1 MHGARKVL
9 ALASDIRWWLT
20 ASLAARFAQAA
31 TYLAQA
37 FLLAA
42 VLQRLLSGD
51 GVSSQRSRLAAIGAL
66 IAARFVLVWAV
77 ELIAAATAAA
87 TKRRVRDRAL
97 AKLADLGPGYVAGEQ
112 SGAIRATVVESVEAL
127 EHYYGQFAPSV
138 VTAVAVPAACVVI
151 LALRDGWL
159 ALLLA
164 LIAVGTVALPPLWSR
179 PLASQGSQRMSA
191 YIALGSEFLD
201 TLQGLVTLKA
211 FGAAGR
217 RRAQLAAAS
226 SRLTTQWIREMRIVL
241 VPGGIYALGVTG
253 GFAAVVA
260 VAAYR
265 VAGGGLAL
273 GTLFLTL
280 FLARE
285 ALRPIGVLATA
296 FHASYEAVSGAQRLE
311 DLFAAKPAVPSVPPV
326 TASQRATGE
335 LTASVRF
342 ENVTFTYPGGTRPA
356 LAEFDL
362 DLRPGTTTAIVGP
375 SGAGKSTV
383 AALLLR
389 FAGPQHGAV
398 LLGGTDVRDLT
409 DAELYGMVSLV
420 AQDTYLFSGTVRDN
434 LAMARPDAT
443 DEQISA
449 AARVADAHG
458 FITALPAGYDTEIGE
473 RGLRLSGGQRQR
485 LALARAVL
493 AARPVLILDE
503 ATASVDAATEAAIT
517 QALDR
522 VTAGRTTLVIAHR
535 LSTVRN
541 ADRIVVL
548 DQGRIAESGHHADL
562 LTRAGSY
569 ARLVSAQ
576 EAS

>member
-9 ALASDIRWWLT
+9 ALASGIRWWLA

-42 VLQRLLSGD
+42 VLQHLLSGD
-51 GVSSQRSRLAAIGAL
+51 GVASQRWRLAAVGAL

-77 ELIAAATAAA
+77 EVIAAATAAA
-87 TKRRVRDRAL
+87 TKRRLRDRAL
-97 AKLADLGPGYVAGEQ
+97 AKLAELGPGYVAGEQ

-127 EHYYGQFAPSV
+127 EHYYGQFVPSV
-138 VTAVAVPAACVVI
+138 ITALAVPAACVVI

-164 LIAVGTVALPPLWSR
+164 LIAAGTVALPPLWSR
-179 PLASQGSQRMSA
+179 PLADQGSRRMSA
-191 YIALGSEFLD
+191 YIGLGAEFLD

-217 RRAQLAAAS
+217 RRGQLAATS
-226 SRLTTQWIREMRIVL
+226 DQLTAQWIREMRIVL

-253 GFAAVVA
+253 GFAAMIA

-296 FHASYEAVSGAQRLE
+296 FHASYEAVSGAERLE
-311 DLFAAKPAVPSVPPV
+311 RLFAAKPAVPPAPAMRRQV
-326 TASQRATGE
+326 AGE
-335 LTASVRF
+335 LPASVRF

-356 LAEFDL
+356 LADFDL

-389 FAGPQHGAV
+389 FAAPQHGRL

-443 DEQISA
+443 GEEITA

-458 FITALPAGYDTEIGE
+458 FIAALPDGYGTAIGE

-493 AARPVLILDE
+493 ADRPVLILDE

-517 QALDR
+517 EALGR

-535 LSTVRN
+535 LSTVRG
-541 ADRIVVL
+541 ADRIIVL
-548 DQGRIAESGHHADL
+548 DHGRIAESGDHAGL
-562 LTRAGSY
+562 LTRAGAY

-576 EAS
+576 EAR

>member
-9 ALASDIRWWLT
+9 ALASGIRWWL
-20 ASLAARFAQAA
+20 AGSLAARFAQAA

-42 VLQRLLSGD
+42 VLQHLLSGD
-51 GVSSQRSRLAAIGAL
+51 GLASQRWRLVVIGIL
-66 IAARFVLVWAV
+66 IAARFG
-77 ELIAAATAAA
+77 LIWTVQVIGAATAAA
-87 TKRRVRDRAL
+87 TKRRLRDRAL
-97 AKLADLGPGYVAGEQ
+97 AKLAGLGPGYVAGEQ
-112 SGAIRATVVESVEAL
+112 AGSIRATIVESVEAL
-127 EHYYGQFAPSV
+127 EHYYGQFVPSV
-138 VTAVAVPAACVVI
+138 ITALVTPAACVVI

-164 LIAVGTVALPPLWSR
+164 LIAAATVALPPLWSR
-179 PLASQGSQRMSA
+179 PLAEQGDKRMSA
-191 YIALGSEFLD
+191 YIGLGAEFLD

-217 RRAQLAAAS
+217 RRAQLAATS
-226 SRLTTQWIREMRIVL
+226 GQLTARWISEMRIAL

-253 GFAAVVA
+253 GFAALIA
-260 VAAYR
+260 VASYR
-265 VAGGGLAL
+265 VAGGGLAV

-311 DLFAAKPAVPSVPPV
+311 DLFAAEPAVPPVPAAPR
-326 TASQRATGE
+326 RAAAE
-335 LTASVRF
+335 LAPSVRF
-342 ENVTFTYPGGTRPA
+342 ENVTFTYPGGSRAA
-356 LAEFDL
+356 LADFDL
-362 DLRPGTTTAIVGP
+362 DLQPGTTTAIVGP

-389 FAGPQHGAV
+389 FAGPQQGRV
-398 LLGGTDVRDLT
+398 LLGGTDVRDLA

-443 DEQISA
+443 DEEITA
-449 AARVADAHG
+449 AARVADAHA
-458 FITALPAGYDTEIGE
+458 FITALPDGYGTEIGE

-493 AARPVLILDE
+493 AGRPVLVLDE

-517 QALDR
+517 EALDR

-535 LSTVRN
+535 LSTVRA
-541 ADRIVVL
+541 ADRIIVL
-548 DQGRIAESGHHADL
+548 DRGRIAESGDHNGL
-562 LTRAGSY
+562 LTRAGAY
-569 ARLVSAQ
+569 ARLVCAQ
-576 EAS
+576 EAR